1 LEERRSSSVRGL
13 LYPLELRLP
22 FNGRWSMS
30 QPWGYDPT
38 YIGNQEHFHYGL
50 DWALWSGTPVLAAAP
65 GKVTMLLENHKYLGN
80 YVRLD
85 HGNGLET
92 GYAHLS
98 WYSVEYGK
106 LIEEGQEIGRSGATG
121 LVSGA
126 HLHWECL
133 ASRAY
138 AEAHNIPFPDGVG
151 VARIDPS
158 LLLGSTL

>member
-1 LEERRSSSVRGL
+1 
-13 LYPLELRLP
+13 
-22 FNGRWSMS
+22 MT

-38 YIGNQEHFHYGL
+38 YIGNTEHFHFGL
-50 DWALWSGTPVLAAAP
+50 DWALWSGTPVLAAAF
-65 GKVTMLLENHKYLGN
+65 GRVVMRLENHKYLGN

-106 LIEEGQEIGRSGATG
+106 LVEKGQEIGRSGATG

-126 HLHWECL
+126 HLHFEV
-133 ASRAY
+133 
-138 AEAHNIPFPDGVG
+138 FKDGQRV
-151 VARIDPS
+151 DPAPY
-158 LLLGSTL
+158 LELN